1 MRKYS
6 MMSCDFET
14 QSACDLKTAGLHV
27 YAKHPTTDILCMA
40 YAFDNEPVQIWRKGE
55 PLPTAI
61 HDHVVNGG
69 EISGH
74 NVTFEYQIWNTVG
87 VFRYGWPELKLEQL
101 NCTMAMSYAMGLP
114 ASLEKSAKAL
124 GLNMQKDMEGS
135 KVMLRIALPKPD
147 GTFHTPESYPEGFEI
162 LWAYCKQDVEVERGL
177 RGRLMPL
184 SPRERKIWILDQK
197 INNRGIG
204 IDAKAAKAAIQIVE
218 LEGER
223 LNAELKIAT
232 NGVVERC
239 TNAKQLADYINVLG
253 FKTEGVAK
261 SDVLELLSR
270 DDLPPNIRRAL
281 LLRQE
286 AAKSSTAK
294 LVKMLEG
301 LSSDGRVKGCF
312 QYHGAAT
319 GRFSGRRVQFQNMPR
334 PKLKQKDILA
344 IFEILDKVE

>member
-1 MRKYS
+1 MKKYEILS
-6 MMSCDFET
+6 IDFET
-14 QSACDLKTAGLHV
+14 RSACDLKTAGLHV
-27 YAKHPTTDILCMA
+27 YAKDTSTDILCMA
-40 YAFDNEPVQIWRKGE
+40 YAFDDQPVRIWKRGE
-55 PLPTAI
+55 QLPQDI
-61 HDHVVNGG
+61 VDHVKAGG
-69 EISGH
+69 EVSGH

-87 VFRYGWPELKLEQL
+87 VFKYGWPPLKLEQL

-124 GLNMQKDMEGS
+124 GLTMQKDMEGS
-135 KVMLRIALPKPD
+135 KVMMRIALPKPD
-147 GTFHTPESYPEGFEI
+147 GTFHEPHTYPEGFEK
-162 LWAYCKQDVEVERGL
+162 LYAYCIVDVEVERGL

-184 SPRERKIWILDQK
+184 SPQERKVWILDQK

-204 IDAKAAKAAIQIVE
+204 IDVKAARAAILIVE
-218 LEGER
+218 VESER
-223 LNAELKIAT
+223 LNAEIKKAT

-253 FKTEGVAK
+253 YKTEGVAK
-261 SDVLELLSR
+261 SHILDLLSR
-270 DDLPPNIRRAL
+270 DDLPDNIRRAL

-334 PKLKQKDILA
+334 PKLKQKEINE
-344 IFEILDKVE
+344 IFELLHLVE